1 MAFADKPKKKHE
13 FIFSVP
19 SWNHGPYS
27 FADGFKLKQQKI
39 MLTQDYRI
47 MGLSNLMQVP
57 SQKAEG
63 GFILKRFIRLQE
75 FGGWSGNDTAGR
87 LSDAIIATL
96 MGQLAQ
102 CDLHQGQLVRCA
114 LRFSIREYQGNWY
127 QDINVTD
134 IHKF

>member
-1 MAFADKPKKKHE
+1 MGSGS
-13 FIFSVP
+13 IFFCRRFHP
-19 SWNHGPYS
+19 QNTK
-27 FADGFKLKQQKI
+27 DMI
-39 MLTQDYRI
+39 TRDYRI
-47 MGLSNLMQVP
+47 MGLSDLMQVP
-57 SQKAEG
+57 SQKTEG
-63 GFILKRFIRLQE
+63 GFVLKRFIRLQE

-127 QDINVTD
+127 QDINITD
-134 IHKF
+134 IHKL